1 MEQSVKQKVE
11 EYVRTNYKKTY
22 DKSDILSIE
31 ETDTIFKIT
40 NHVDSSPLILSK
52 DILK

>member
-22 DKSDILSIE
+22 SKSDILSIE
-31 ETDTIFKIT
+31 ETDTMFKIS
-40 NHVDSSPLILSK
+40 NHVDGVPLILGK
-52 DILK
+52 GILK